1 MPKKM
6 KRHIVKFL
14 GVTVGYFTIKDG
26 LERAHLLMS
35 VVSKSDPYEKIAN
48 VVTTVF
54 IAIIIWFCWR
64 FYTGMYRDGDFLD

>member
-1 MPKKM
+1 M
-6 KRHIVKFL
+6 
-14 GVTVGYFTIKDG
+14 GYFTIKDG